1 MMKHLQTKIE
11 ILVLFCI
18 CSLFSIGLIYI
29 FAYQTDCWL
38 HIYCFVLIK
47 RFTLYILLLAGIS
60 AVGQEVV
67 STDLPKMPSIRTEK
81 DSLLNNPAL
90 LSDSLAIQ
98 NNLLLNDSLAVTQP
112 DSTKTKKPV
121 LEAEIKYNATDSI
134 ITDMENQ
141 KVYLYKDG
149 VVTYQSIELKADYIA
164 LDLNNKEIYAEGLP
178 DSTGTIVGTPVFK
191 DGDEEFESKTLR
203 YNFET
208 QKGIITDVKTTQGDG
223 IVHSERTKKIS
234 DDAFILKRGKY
245 STCDADHPHFYL
257 RMTRAKVITNK
268 KIITGPAYMVLE
280 DFPIYFPLIP
290 FGYFPNSTKYS
301 SGILIPT
308 YGEEQNRGFFL
319 RDGGYYWAAGQ
330 YFDLT
335 LKGSVYSKGSW
346 GADVGT
352 SYKKRYK
359 YNGRF
364 NFKYNSNKYS
374 EDAAPSNGFSL
385 QWSHSQDSKAN
396 PNRTFSASVN
406 LSSTSYDKE
415 NSLSAQNYLQTTK
428 SSSISYTQKI
438 ENSPFNYSINLRHS
452 QNSQNKT
459 LSLSLP
465 EMTFN
470 VAKIYP
476 FRRKERA
483 GKAQWYEKI
492 GFSYT
497 GNIKNSI
504 TAQEDEILKKSL
516 VKDWKNGWQH
526 SIPISLPNFNL
537 FKYINISPSFS
548 YSERWYTNYLDANYI
563 KGETKET
570 SQLKVDTLYAFKRN
584 YNYSYAL
591 SASTN
596 LYGMYTMKNPNSK
609 IKQIRHKITPSLS
622 FSYTPDFGAAKF
634 GFWQEYVDYDG
645 VVHSFNRYQNGIFGS
660 AGQGESGSINF
671 SLANNLEA
679 KMLDVTDSTKT
690 DKTDKEVKFKKVK
703 ILDNL
708 SMSASYNLIADSLN
722 MSMISIRGR
731 TTIKGVSINF
741 GGNLDPYN
749 VDRTGKRYHEY
760 MWNAGKG
767 LNKLGRLTSANMSFG
782 MSFQSKKG
790 QEEAAETKAA
800 DEENQI
806 LPGGYD
812 QYYDFNIPWDFRFD
826 YSLTYTNPFKP
837 NTKASIMQSLNF
849 GGRLS
854 LTENWRLSM
863 NTNFDVQAMKFSFTN
878 FTVSRELHCWA
889 MSFNF
894 IPFGARKSYSFTLNA
909 KSSMLKDLKLEKQRS
924 WFDNN

>member
-1 MMKHLQTKIE
+1 MKVT
-11 ILVLFCI
+11 
-18 CSLFSIGLIYI
+18 
-29 FAYQTDCWL
+29 
-38 HIYCFVLIK
+38 
-47 RFTLYILLLAGIS
+47 
-60 AVGQEVV
+60 GQEPV
-67 STDLPKMPSIRTEK
+67 STDFQSVPVVQSETDTIRNRLSDRLPDRALVP
-81 DSLLNNPAL
+81 DSLN
-90 LSDSLAIQ
+90 LSDTILVQ
-98 NNLLLNDSLAVTQP
+98 QP
-112 DSTKTKKPV
+112 DTVKSKKPV

-141 KVYLYKDG
+141 KVYLYRNG
-149 VVTYQSIELKADYIA
+149 VVTYQKIELKADYIA
-164 LDLNNKEIYAEGLP
+164 LDLASKEIYAEGLP
-178 DSTGTIVGTPVFK
+178 DSTGNMVGTPVFK
-191 DGDEEFESKTLR
+191 DGEEEFESKTLR

-208 QKGIITDVKTTQGDG
+208 KKGIITDVKTTQGDG

-234 DDAFILKRGKY
+234 DDAFILKKGKY

-290 FGYFPNSTKYS
+290 FGFFPNSTKYS

-308 YGEEQNRGFFL
+308 YGEERNRGFFL

-352 SYKKRYK
+352 NYKKRYK

-374 EDAAPSNGFSL
+374 EDSDPSKGFSL

-406 LSSTSYDKE
+406 LSTSSYDKE

-438 ENSPFNYSINLRHS
+438 ENSPFNFSMNFRHS
-452 QNSQNKT
+452 QNSRDT
-459 LSLSLP
+459 TISLSFP
-465 EMTFN
+465 ELTFN
-470 VAKIYP
+470 MAKIYP
-476 FRRKERA
+476 FRSKNRV
-483 GKAQWYEKI
+483 GKTRWYDQI

-504 TAQEDEILKKSL
+504 TAKESEILEKSL
-516 VKDWKNGWQH
+516 IKDWKNGWQH

-548 YSERWYTNYLDANYI
+548 YSERWYTNYLDGHYV
-563 KGETKET
+563 KGETPE
-570 SQLKVDTLYAFKRN
+570 SSYFQLDTLYAFKRN

-591 SASTN
+591 SATTN
-596 LYGMYTMKNPNSK
+596 LYGMYTMKNPNSR
-609 IKQIRHKITPSLS
+609 IKAIRHKMTPSVS
-622 FSYTPDFGAAKF
+622 FSYTPDFGQEKF
-634 GFWQEYVDYDG
+634 GFYGRYLDYSG
-645 VVHSFNRYQNGIFGS
+645 VEHIYNRYEGAVFGY
-660 AGQGESGSINF
+660 AGRGESGSINF
-671 SLANNLEA
+671 SLSNNLEA
-679 KMLDVTDSTKT
+679 KMLDLADSTKNE
-690 DKTDKEVKFKKVK
+690 KEIKYKKVK

-708 SMSASYNLIADSLN
+708 SMSTSYNLIADSMN

-749 VDRTGKRYHEY
+749 VDRTGKPYHEY
-760 MWNAGKG
+760 MWNVGKG

-782 MSFQSKKG
+782 MSFESKKG
-790 QEEAAETKAA
+790 QDEAAKTKKE

-812 QYYDFNIPWDFRFD
+812 QYYDFNIPWSFNFD
-826 YSLTYTNPFKP
+826 YSLTYTNSFKP
-837 NTKASIMQSLNF
+837 DSKPGIMQSLNF
-849 GGRLS
+849 SGQLS

-863 NTNFDVQAMKFSFTN
+863 NTNFDIQNMKFSFTTFN
-878 FTVSRELHCWA
+878 VSRELHCWA

-894 IPFGARKSYSFTLNA
+894 VPFGDRKSYSFTLSA